1 MLVDL
6 GMICTIGCFSCVFNV
21 GMIPQLL
28 RLEAALYKQQ
38 SMWVGMQSVLH
49 CDACTHCTDRLF
61 LWSSGTSIVYPAGAA
76 AAEAASTGDQAQEAL
91 QAVITQPLPDRSRT
105 TPSKRKMS
113 SHGMMIV
120 ICDEMDQLMSSAQ
133 EVLYD
138 LFFMPQ
144 VIHSC
149 KDAPVL

>member
-1 MLVDL
+1 MRR
-6 GMICTIGCFSCVFNV
+6 MF
-21 GMIPQLL
+21 
-28 RLEAALYKQQ
+28 
-38 SMWVGMQSVLH
+38 H
-49 CDACTHCTDRLF
+49 CDVCLHTLHRQTAPL
-61 LWSSGTSIVYPAGAA
+61 LSGTSIVYPAGAA
-76 AAEAASTGDQAQEAL
+76 AAEAASTGDQALEAL
-91 QAVITQPLPDRSRT
+91 QAVITQPLTDRSKT

-144 VIHSC
+144 VTHTYTVC
-149 KDAPVL
+149 VQ